1 MDGCVSYQILAS
13 PGGLQI
19 SDASSIRVLDEK
31 HEKGSREFP
40 YFLSQEPHL
49 IKFQS
54 DKSGWKY

>member
-1 MDGCVSYQILAS
+1 MGGCVSYQMLAS

-19 SDASSIRVLDEK
+19 SDASSIRVLDK
-31 HEKGSREFP
+31 KQEKGSWEFL
-40 YFLSQEPHL
+40 YLLSQEHRL